1 MPRSI
6 SISLDKKLIFFVM
19 IVSIS
24 VLIITSFLS
33 FNYAE
38 EILKERVSNQ
48 LISESTVR
56 GNAIEN
62 LFDTRIK
69 DVQNLATDAIIQNLV
84 DELNQEKL
92 NPDYDPKIEEMRN
105 EFLIPVKAFQESVGY
120 SIDVEDIKIIGK
132 KGVLFFSLERT
143 IRNDFSQDSRF
154 IKGLEE
160 SFVDFEPAENFRK
173 KMVVTIP
180 IFAIDDEKGSEPI
193 GVIISKMRTAAIDE
207 ILLNRSGLGQTGEI
221 YLVNDYFLM
230 ISESRFIENAVF
242 NQKVETLATI
252 RCFENGEEVRGLY
265 QDYRGIWIFGSS
277 YCAKDQGLVLLA
289 EIEEQETIEP
299 ILILQDKIMQ
309 TGIVITL
316 AVGAIAFFLSKS
328 ISRGLIKLKN
338 AANEIAQG
346 NFGVRTNV
354 KSSDEVGQ
362 LSSAFDT
369 MAKKLQYSL
378 ITIKQKE
385 ELIKR
390 QQDVLLQFS
399 DYSENYCVCFVDII
413 NSTGITEKLS
423 DFKTSKFYSIFL
435 NSMNEIVSSFDG
447 LVVKNIGDALLF
459 YFPKT
464 SSQDQQTLKQAL
476 ECCLTMAEFH
486 KEVNKKM
493 KKEGLP
499 AFDYRI
505 SATYGPVRVAKIATS
520 SVDDI
525 FGSTVNKCAK
535 INNAAPSNEVVIGDQ
550 LCRLVKQIEG
560 YNFSRI
566 KDNPICDEQGYTVYQ
581 VSRK

>member
-1 MPRSI
+1 
-6 SISLDKKLIFFVM
+6 M
-19 IVSIS
+19 IVSVS

-38 EILKERVSNQ
+38 EILKERATNQ
-48 LISESTVR
+48 LISESTIR
-56 GNAIEN
+56 GNSIEN

-69 DVQNLATDAIIQNLV
+69 DVQNLATDTIIQNLV
-84 DELNQEKL
+84 NELNQEKL

-105 EFLIPVKAFQESVGY
+105 EFLIQVKAFQESFGY
-120 SIDVEDIKIIGK
+120 SIEIEDIKIIGK
-132 KGVLFFSLERT
+132 KGVLFFSLER
-143 IRNDFSQDSRF
+143 ILRNDFSQDSRF

-160 SFVDFEPAENFRK
+160 SFIDFEPADNFGK

-180 IFAIDDEKGSEPI
+180 MFAKDDEKGSAPI
-193 GVIISKMRTAAIDE
+193 GVIISKMRTASIDE
-207 ILLNRSGLGQTGEI
+207 ILLNRGGLGQTGEV
-221 YLVNDYFLM
+221 YLVNDDFFM

-242 NQKVETLATI
+242 NQKVDTLAVI
-252 RCFENGEEVRGLY
+252 RCFENGEEVQGLY
-265 QDYRGIWIFGSS
+265 QDYRGIWISGSS
-277 YCAKDQGLVLLA
+277 YCAKDLGLVLLA
-289 EIEEQETIEP
+289 EIDQHETIEP
-299 ILILQDKIMQ
+299 ILILQDKILQ

-316 AVGAIAFFLSKS
+316 AVGVIAFFLSRT

-346 NFGVRTNV
+346 NFGVRTEL
-354 KSSDEVGQ
+354 KSNDEVGQ

-399 DYSENYCVCFVDII
+399 HHSENYCVCFVDII

-435 NSMNEIVSSFDG
+435 NSMNEIINGFEG
-447 LVVKNIGDALLF
+447 IVVKNIGDALLF

-464 SSQDQQTLKQAL
+464 NSKDQQSLKQAL
-476 ECCLTMAEFH
+476 ECCLTMVESH

-505 SATYGPVRVAKIATS
+505 SATYGSVRVAKIATS

-535 INNAAPSNEVVIGDQ
+535 INNAAPPNEVVIGDH
-550 LCRLVKQIEG
+550 LCRLMKKIKG
-560 YNFSRI
+560 YDFSRI